1 MKIYWSTFKKK
12 WKKEKG
18 KKFPVG
24 SRIYIGHQGMG
35 KTLSM
40 VQDVIK
46 LRDEFPNCLIYGN
59 LKINI
64 PNYYKIENDDDLK
77 YALSVQNGDAGV
89 AVVLDEAHLFFG
101 KKTGIPLEVLTSIS
115 QQRKDRRKI
124 FMTSQVWEELDISLR
139 KQVKEIVKCRNF
151 FGLLQFNRVQD
162 GYSLHYDKLQS
173 DYVADKLYT
182 YIFKH
187 NIQLYRCYDTYE
199 KIINNSDLDIRYNK
213 NRVVLADTSK

>member
-12 WKKEKG
+12 WKPEKG

-46 LRDEFPNCLIYGN
+46 LREEFPNCLIFGN
-59 LKINI
+59 LKINLE
-64 PNYYKIENDDDLK
+64 NYYKIENDDDLK

-151 FGLLQFNRVQD
+151 FGMIQFNRVQD

-173 DYVADKLYT
+173 DYVADKLYS

-187 NIQLYRCYDTYE
+187 NLQLYRCYDTYE

-213 NRVVLADTSK
+213 NRVVLADNSK

>member
-1 MKIYWSTFKKK
+1 MKIYWQTFKEK
-12 WKKEKG
+12 WQREKG

-40 VQDVIK
+40 VEDIIQ
-46 LRDEFPNCLIYGN
+46 LRKEFPKCLIYGN
-59 LKINI
+59 LSINI
-64 PNYYKIENDDDLK
+64 PNYYKIESDNDLK
-77 YALSVQNGDAGV
+77 YALAVQNGDAGV

-124 FMTSQVWEELDISLR
+124 FMTSQIWEELDISLR

-151 FGLLQFNRVQD
+151 FNFIQFNRVQD
-162 GYSLHYDKLQS
+162 GYSLHYDKLQGE
-173 DYVADKLYT
+173 YVADKLYT

-187 NIQLYRCYDTYE
+187 NIRLYRCYDTYE
-199 KIINNSDLDIRYNK
+199 KIINNNELDIRYNK
-213 NRVVLADTSK
+213 QTNVYTPIQK

>member
-1 MKIYWSTFKKK
+1 MKIYWSSFKKK
-12 WKKEKG
+12 WKRDKG

-40 VQDVIK
+40 VADVIK
-46 LRDEFPNCLIYGN
+46 LKEEFPKCLIFGN

-64 PNYYKIENDDDLK
+64 PNYYKINTDEDLK

-139 KQVKEIVKCRNF
+139 KQVKEIVKCRNI
-151 FGLLQFNRVQD
+151 FGMIQFNRVQD
-162 GYSLHYDKLQS
+162 GYSLHYDKMQG

-199 KIINNSDLDIRYNK
+199 KIVNNIDLDIRYNK
-213 NRVVLADTSK
+213 NRIVYADNSK